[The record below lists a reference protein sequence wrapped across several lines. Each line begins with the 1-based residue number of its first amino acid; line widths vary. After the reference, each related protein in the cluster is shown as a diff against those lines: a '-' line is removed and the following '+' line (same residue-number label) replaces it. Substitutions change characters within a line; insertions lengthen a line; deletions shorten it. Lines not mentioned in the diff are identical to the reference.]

1 VKVERRSGLA
11 AAPDA
16 RGTLVVI
23 DVLRAF
29 TTAACAFARGARE
42 IELVSTIEQAFA
54 RKLEDPALLLVGE
67 QQGRPVAG
75 FDFGNSPPALLA
87 AELAGR
93 RLVLRSTAGTQGVV
107 AGVHARTL
115 VLGSLVVARATER
128 LVRALGADV
137 TLLAMGS
144 PKGGPGDEDEV
155 CAELLEARLAGRE
168 LELGEVRRRVRESG
182 AGRKALDPAIEWI
195 SAGDLAIAEQVDR
208 FDFAMQVA
216 REPGRL
222 VARPAA
228 LGAL

>member
-1 VKVERRSGLA
+1 MKVERRTGLD
-11 AAPDA
+11 AAPSA

-29 TTAACAFARGARE
+29 TTAACAFSRGARE
-42 IELVSTIEQAFA
+42 IELVSTLEQAFA
-54 RKLEDPALLLVGE
+54 RQRADRSLVLVGE
-67 QQGRPVAG
+67 DEGRPVPG

-87 AELAGR
+87 AELGGK

-107 AGVHARTL
+107 GGVNARTI
-115 VLGSLVVARATER
+115 VLGSLGVARATEG
-128 LVRALGADV
+128 LVRSLGADV

-168 LELGEVRRRVRESG
+168 LDLETVRRRVRESR
-182 AGRKALDPAIEWI
+182 AGQKAIDPEVEWI
-195 SAGDLAIAEQVDR
+195 SAGDLEVAQQIDR

-216 REPGRL
+216 REDGRL
-222 VARPAA
+222 IARKVP
-228 LGAL
+228 

>member
-1 VKVERRSGLA
+1 MKVERRTGLA

-29 TTAACAFARGARE
+29 TTAACAFARGAHE
-42 IELVSTIEQAFA
+42 IELVSRIDEAFA
-54 RKLEDPALLLVGE
+54 RKREEPALLLVGE
-67 QQGRPVAG
+67 QEGRPVAG

-87 AELAGR
+87 ADLEGR
-93 RLVLRSTAGTQGVV
+93 KLVLRSTAGTQGVV
-107 AGVHARTL
+107 AGVNARTI

-128 LVRALGADV
+128 LVRTLDAHV

-168 LELGEVRRRVRESG
+168 LELELELVRHRVRESG
-182 AGRKALDPAIEWI
+182 AGRKALDPEIAWI
-195 SAGDLAIAEQVDR
+195 SAGDLEIAEQVDR

-216 REPGRL
+216 REHGRL
-222 VARPAA
+222 VARRVAPD
-228 LGAL
+228 

>member
-11 AAPDA
+11 AAGEA

-42 IELVSTIEQAFA
+42 IELVGTIEEAFA
-54 RKLEDPALLLVGE
+54 RRRADPALLLVGE
-67 QQGRPVAG
+67 TDGRPVPG

-87 AELAGR
+87 AELEGK

-107 AGVHARTL
+107 GGANARTI

-128 LVRALGADV
+128 LVRALGDDA

-144 PKGGPGDEDEV
+144 PKGGIGDEDEV

-168 LELGEVRRRVRESG
+168 LDLDEVRRRVRDSR
-182 AGRKALDPAIEWI
+182 AGQKALDPAVEWI
-195 SAGDLAIAEQVDR
+195 SAGDLEVAQQVDR

-216 REPGRL
+216 REGGKL
-222 VARPAA
+222 VARAVPRI
-228 LGAL
+228 

>member
-54 RKLEDPALLLVGE
+54 RKRADNAIILVGE

-87 AELAGR
+87 ADLAGR

-107 AGVHARTL
+107 AGVNAKSIL
-115 VLGSLVVARATER
+115 LGSLVVARATVE
-128 LVRALGADV
+128 LVRSIGEDA

-144 PKGGPGDEDEV
+144 PKGGIGDEDEV

-168 LELGEVRRRVRESG
+168 VELAEVRRRVRESG

-195 SAGDLAIAEQVDR
+195 SEGDLAIAEQVDR

-216 REPGRL
+216 RESGRL

-228 LGAL
+228 LGPS

>member
-1 VKVERRSGLA
+1 MKVERRSGLA

-16 RGTLVVI
+16 HGTLVVI

-29 TTAACAFARGARE
+29 TTAACAFSRGARE
-42 IELVSTIEQAFA
+42 IELVSTLEQAFA
-54 RKLEDPALLLVGE
+54 RKRADPAIVLVGE
-67 QQGRPVAG
+67 EEGRPVAG

-87 AELAGR
+87 AELGGQ

-107 AGVHARTL
+107 GGVNARTI
-115 VLGSLVVARATER
+115 VLGSLVVARATEK

-168 LELGEVRRRVRESG
+168 LDLETVRRRVRESR
-182 AGRKALDPAIEWI
+182 AGQKALDPEVEWI
-195 SAGDLAIAEQVDR
+195 SAGDLEIAQQVDR
-208 FDFAMQVA
+208 FDFAMRVA
-216 REPGRL
+216 REGGRL
-222 VARPAA
+222 VARAT
-228 LGAL
+228 